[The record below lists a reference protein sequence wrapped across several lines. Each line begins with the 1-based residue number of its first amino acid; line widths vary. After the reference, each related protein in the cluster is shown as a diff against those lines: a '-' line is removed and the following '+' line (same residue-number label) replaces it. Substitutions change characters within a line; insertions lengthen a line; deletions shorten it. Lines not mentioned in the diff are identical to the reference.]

1 MNLDIYS
8 LLSLMSQLRVKME
21 EESEEVEE
29 WYETDIVDYDPDQYY
44 DSGDS
49 SGGEEDYDL
58 QSECAL

>member
-1 MNLDIYS
+1 
-8 LLSLMSQLRVKME
+8 MSQLRVKME

-49 SGGEEDYDL
+49 SGAEEDYDL